1 MILSILKD
9 FCLIV
14 GGLVL
19 LFIFYSLIIYPICK
33 YLKSQYMYY
42 IKHSAFEYDKTNL
55 VSFFFPHG
63 EYVTFEEYKKK
74 WGYYPKKIAWYKFKC
89 YNPW

>member
-1 MILSILKD
+1 MILTILKD
-9 FCLIV
+9 LCLVV
-14 GGLVL
+14 GGIVL
-19 LFIFYSLIIYPICK
+19 LIILYFIIIDPAYE

-42 IKHSAFEYDKTNL
+42 IKHSAFEYNKSSI
-55 VSFFFPHG
+55 VSFFFPNG
-63 EYVTFEEYKKK
+63 KYVSFEEYKKK

>member
-1 MILSILKD
+1 MILSILKNI
-9 FCLIV
+9 CLIV
-14 GGLVL
+14 GGIVL
-19 LFIFYSLIIYPICK
+19 LVILYFTIIDPIYR

-42 IKHSAFEYDKTNL
+42 IKHNAFEYNKSL
-55 VSFFFPHG
+55 VGFFFPHG

>member
-1 MILSILKD
+1 MILSILKNI
-9 FCLIV
+9 CLII
-14 GGLVL
+14 GGIVL
-19 LFIFYSLIIYPICK
+19 LIILYFTIIDPVYR

-42 IKHSAFEYDKTNL
+42 IKHSAFEYNKSL
-55 VSFFFPHG
+55 VGFFIPHG
-63 EYVTFEEYKKK
+63 EYISFEEYKKK